1 MRRKWYLTFAVC
13 MVLVFHFVIFSHDW
27 RLFVLITVTLLV
39 VAAYDL
45 IQTKHSVLR
54 NFPILGHIRYI
65 LEFIR
70 PEIRQYFI
78 ADDNEEK
85 PFSREMRSIVYQ
97 RSKNVNDTMPFGTIM
112 DTKANGYVYMK
123 HSIVPVAPE
132 EVEQRIVIGNQ
143 QCQQPYAASHLNIS
157 AMSFGAISPNAIEAL
172 NLGAKLG
179 NFAHNTGEGGISR
192 YHLQGGDLIFQIGT
206 GYFGCRD
213 DEGHFSPKEFQKE
226 STRPEVK
233 MIEVKLS
240 QGAKPAHGGILPA
253 AKVTPEI
260 AEVRKVK
267 MGHDILSPIAHTAFN
282 TPIEMLE
289 FIQKL
294 RELSGGKP
302 VGFKICIGQHH
313 EFLAI
318 CKAILKTGIIPD
330 FVTVD
335 GGEGGTGAAPPE
347 YSNHMGE
354 PLDDALIFVHNAL
367 RGIGIRDQIRIIASG
382 KIITGFDMVY
392 HIALGADLF
401 NSARGMMFALGCIQS
416 RQCNANTCP
425 TGVATQNQRLQRGLV
440 VDEKKIRVKNF
451 HDNTIKSFLEI
462 VGAMGL
468 TSSTQIKPYF
478 LMKRIRLN
486 RTVPLT
492 EVYEFIEPGSLLGK
506 NIPKNFK
513 NSWDIAR
520 AEQFNDFKSEPK

>member
-1 MRRKWYLTFAVC
+1 MRRKWYLAFGVSLII
-13 MVLVFHFVIFSHDW
+13 VLHFMIFLRDW
-27 RLFVLITVTLLV
+27 HLFILFIVGLIGLGI
-39 VAAYDL
+39 YD
-45 IQTKHSVLR
+45 IAQKKHSLLR
-54 NFPILGHIRYI
+54 NFPILGHIRYL

-70 PEIRQYFI
+70 PEIQQYFI
-78 ADDNEEK
+78 ANDNEEK
-85 PFSREMRSIVYQ
+85 PFSRQLRTIVYE
-97 RSKNVNDTMPFGTIM
+97 RSKNEQDTMPFGTLM
-112 DTKANGYVYMK
+112 DTKANGYIFMK
-123 HSIVPVAPE
+123 HSITPVAPE
-132 EVEQRIVIGNQ
+132 AVEQRIVVGNQ
-143 QCQQPYAASHLNIS
+143 QCQQPYVASHLNIS

-179 NFAHNTGEGGISR
+179 NFAHNTGEGGISP
-192 YHLQGGDLIFQIGT
+192 YHLKGGDLIFQIGT

-213 DEGHFSPKEFQKE
+213 DQGHFSPQEFHKEA
-226 STRPEVK
+226 TRPEVK
-233 MIEVKLS
+233 MIEIKLS

-253 AKVTPEI
+253 AKVTEEI
-260 AEVRKVK
+260 AIARKVK
-267 MGHDILSPIAHTAFN
+267 MGQDVLSPIAHTAFT
-282 TPIEMLE
+282 TPIGLME

-302 VGFKICIGQHH
+302 IGFKLCVGQHH

-330 FVTVD
+330 FITVD
-335 GGEGGTGAAPPE
+335 GAEGGTGAAPPE

-367 RGIGIRDQIRIIASG
+367 NGIGIRDQVRIIASG

-392 HIALGADLF
+392 HIALGADML
-401 NSARGMMFALGCIQS
+401 NSARGMMFSLGCIQS

-425 TGVATQNQRLQRGLV
+425 TGVATQNPRLQKGLV

-451 HDNTIKSFLEI
+451 HQNTIKSFLEI

-468 TSSTQIKPYF
+468 QSSTQITPDL

-486 RTVPLT
+486 RTVQLT
-492 EVYEFIEPGSLLGK
+492 EVYEFIEPGCLLTK
-506 NIPKNFK
+506 NIPKKFQKYWEMAN
-513 NSWDIAR
+513 
-520 AEQFNDFKSEPK
+520 AEKFNYHQSEKK